1 MEKQGYTI
9 TDYNGFSVNE
19 VNTMKLNNQLDMLL
33 EKGSKDEKVKKIYIR
48 YYLAKALRPNN
59 LQEMI
64 DDLFNVEEIL
74 TKDDTLL
81 IVVKDEINDTLEN
94 VLKHIWETDK
104 IFIILQPLK
113 RLQFNI
119 LEHVLVPFHRVLTT
133 EETIQIKKKYNII
146 NDEQFPIITRFDP
159 AAQAIGIRPGE
170 VCEII
175 RPSKTAI
182 WAPYYRICQ

>member
-1 MEKQGYTI
+1 MANFEFIILPNISRGRPSFAVSY
-9 TDYNGFSVNE
+9 
-19 VNTMKLNNQLDMLL
+19 LNKEDN
-33 EKGSKDEKVKKIYIR
+33 
-48 YYLAKALRPNN
+48 
-59 LQEMI
+59 
-64 DDLFNVEEIL
+64 
-74 TKDDTLL
+74 LL
-81 IVVKDEINDTLEN
+81 IVTKDEPIDTVVN
-94 VLKHIWETDK
+94 YQKHIWEQDK
-104 IFIILQPLK
+104 IFATIVCMN

-119 LEHVLVPFHRVLTT
+119 LEHVLVPSHRVLTT

-182 WAPYYRICQ
+182 SAPYYRICM